1 MHDAGLS
8 KSLALAWMLAKRDL
22 KNRYATNYAGIAW
35 NVIVPLLY
43 ALINVVVFSILMR
56 GRMGPRYGDLP
67 FSLFYFVPFSLWS
80 LFAEVTGRSTSILR
94 EYGFLINKIAF
105 PYWVLPLVPLASA
118 LLNQSIL
125 FCIIGVLL
133 FTNSI
138 MPASSAYLFVVV
150 WLISLVLTVG
160 VAFAVSALAVYV
172 PDLGQ
177 IVPVF
182 INILF
187 WLTPILY
194 SATLVET
201 GGAPWIRRII
211 MDYNPLSYIV
221 EMSRHSLFGTAP
233 ISLTALAGLA
243 VFSFVVLGLGLV
255 LFRKLK
261 SGFADVL

>member
-1 MHDAGLS
+1 MHQSGLRN
-8 KSLALAWMLAKRDL
+8 SLGLAWMLARRDL

-35 NVIVPLLY
+35 NVLVPLLY
-43 ALINVVVFSILMR
+43 AMINVIVFSILMK
-56 GRMGPRYGDLP
+56 GRMGERYGDIP
-67 FSLFYFVPFSLWS
+67 FALFYFVPFSLWAFFS
-80 LFAEVTGRSTSILR
+80 EMTSRSTSILR

-105 PYWVLPLVPLASA
+105 PYWVLPLVPLGSA
-118 LLNQSIL
+118 LLNQFIL

-133 FTNSI
+133 VVQGIT
-138 MPASSAYLFVVV
+138 PAASAPLFIVV
-150 WLISLVLTVG
+150 WLITLVLTVG
-160 VAFAVSALAVYV
+160 IAYALSSLAVYV
-172 PDLGQ
+172 PDLSQ

-201 GGAPWIRRII
+201 GGPVWMRKLI
-211 MDYNPLSYIV
+211 MEFNPLSYIV
-221 EMSRHSLFGTAP
+221 EMSRHSMFGTAEV
-233 ISLTALAGLA
+233 SLVALGGLA
-243 VFSFVVLGLGLV
+243 LLAVIVLALGLA